1 MATSTTAGPD
11 ASGRNDLGRKG
22 WRGTNGADKTEN
34 MHGSASA
41 GETIASIDR
50 AAGTSEPMIKQYA
63 MVGHL
68 SPEPPST
75 GQPKSE
81 VIAINDSTINSW
93 CDNCGSWH
101 KQRHTAVMMYAW
113 LQDKLDPSSPCS
125 TLAAPRQM
133 SARRDGQ
140 RVRLQG
146 MSEVSAI

>member
-63 MVGHL
+63 MMGHL
-68 SPEPPST
+68 SPGPPMRK
-75 GQPKSE
+75 QPESE
-81 VIAINDSTINSW
+81 AIAIIDQTI
-93 CDNCGSWH
+93 
-101 KQRHTAVMMYAW
+101 
-113 LQDKLDPSSPCS
+113 SS
-125 TLAAPRQM
+125 
-133 SARRDGQ
+133 
-140 RVRLQG
+140 
-146 MSEVSAI
+146 